1 MNRSRDEVPSL
12 SQTARAFGQ
21 PMPTRQTVEFSVAE
35 ALAHFQADRLAE
47 AETRLRQALAT
58 DPNHTDA
65 MHLLGLVAHQAGQYE
80 EASSLIMSAIKLE
93 PKALYYFNLGNVM
106 QSNNRP
112 AAAAEC
118 FQQAVAM
125 QPDYIDAH
133 NNLGNALRALKQH
146 EAAVQSFCNVI
157 GLAPEHAQAY
167 NNLANALIEL
177 GELDAAVEAY
187 RHAITL
193 RPDFTEPRSNL
204 LFALNYLASTTPHHY
219 LDEAHRFAAQIRT
232 QAKPWKDWLVD
243 CTPRTARPLRVG
255 IVSGDLKR
263 HPVGY
268 FLESIVAE
276 LDPARVELIAY
287 PTRTFEDDL
296 TTRIKPHFSAWT
308 SIAGMNDEAA
318 ARRVRGD
325 RIDILLDASGHTTY
339 NRLPLFAWK
348 PAPVQASWPGYFAS
362 TGLDAIDYF
371 IGDRHVLP
379 VAEESHFVEKP
390 WRLPDCYLC
399 FTPPTEAIE
408 AGPPPQLSTGAV
420 TFGYFGKLGK
430 MTEEVVAVWSR
441 VLLSVPGSRLF
452 LKAREL
458 GGDYAMRETA
468 ARFAAHGIDG
478 SRLLLEG
485 GSPRDEYLAA
495 YHRVDVMLSPFPYPG
510 GTTTVEALWMGVP
523 VLAMKGDRFLTHIC
537 ESMLHAAGLA
547 DWIAEDIEDYI
558 ARAAA
563 VATDTQKLSTLRSGL
578 RGQLLASPLCDARRF
593 ARNLEAA
600 FEAMWCIHV
609 SAEQQQR

>member
-1 MNRSRDEVPSL
+1 MPG
-12 SQTARAFGQ
+12 TARDSGQ
-21 PMPTRQTVEFSVAE
+21 LTPTPQAVELAVAQ

-47 AETRLRQALAT
+47 AEALLRQALAT
-58 DPNHTDA
+58 DPSHTDA
-65 MHLLGLVAHQAGQYE
+65 MHLLGLVAHQAGQYA
-80 EASSLIMSAIKLE
+80 EASELIMSAIALE
-93 PKALYYFNLGNVM
+93 PKALYYFNLGSVM

-118 FQQAVAM
+118 FQQAIAL
-125 QPDYIDAH
+125 QSDYIDAH

-157 GLAPEHAQAY
+157 NLAPGDAQAY
-167 NNLANALIEL
+167 NNLANTLIEL
-177 GELDAAVEAY
+177 GELDAAIEAY

-204 LFALNYLASTTPHHY
+204 LFALNYLADATPQQY
-219 LDEAHRFAAQIRT
+219 LDEALRFATQIRT
-232 QAKPWKDWLVD
+232 QAKPWKDWLVASA
-243 CTPRTARPLRVG
+243 PRTARPLRVG

-276 LDPARVELIAY
+276 LDSTRVELIAY

-296 TTRIKPHFSAWT
+296 TTRIKPHFSAWA
-308 SIAGMNDEAA
+308 SIAGMSDEAA
-318 ARRVRGD
+318 AQRIRSD
-325 RIDILLDASGHTTY
+325 RINLLLDASGHTTY

-348 PAPVQASWPGYFAS
+348 PAPVQVSWLGYFAS
-362 TGLDAIDYF
+362 TGLDSIDYI

-379 VAEESHFVEKP
+379 VSEEPHFIEKP

-399 FTPPTEAIE
+399 FTPPIEAIE
-408 AGPPPQLSTGAV
+408 LGSPPQLATGAI

-430 MTEEVVAVWSR
+430 MTEHVVAVWSR

-452 LKAREL
+452 LKAKEL
-458 GGDYAMRETA
+458 GADYAMRETV
-468 ARFAAHGIDG
+468 ARFAAHGIGG

-523 VLAMKGDRFLTHIC
+523 VVAMKGDRFLTHIC
-537 ESMLHAAGLA
+537 ESMLHAAGLEE
-547 DWIAEDIEDYI
+547 WIAQDIQDYVT
-558 ARAAA
+558 RAAA
-563 VATDTQKLSTLRSGL
+563 VAMETHKLSSLRAAL

-600 FEAMWCIHV
+600 FDEMWSIHV
-609 SAEQQQR
+609 GAKQQRQ